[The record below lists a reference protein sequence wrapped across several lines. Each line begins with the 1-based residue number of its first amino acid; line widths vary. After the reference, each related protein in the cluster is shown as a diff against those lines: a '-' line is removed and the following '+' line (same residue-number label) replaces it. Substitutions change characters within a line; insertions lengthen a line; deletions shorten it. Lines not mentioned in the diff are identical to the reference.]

1 MSILRFLD
9 GKPKNG
15 SLCVPAILARTTTFF
30 PSWRMSSMVSFRSG
44 KVVVRCAR
52 SGFTPAGPA
61 GVPGSPGNIK
71 PVVVQDLL
79 EERWIFLGKC
89 LVPKHDGFFV
99 SIHIFVLVGGVVL
112 GIHERTGCEIEES
125 KQIRFHRHKFRRHD
139 VSSLAKA
146 TPLSQT
152 SARFAQ

>member
-44 KVVVRCAR
+44 KVVVSCAR
-52 SGFTPAGPA
+52 SGFTPAGPG
-61 GVPGSPGNIK
+61 GVPGAPGISTQ
-71 PVVVQDLL
+71 PSC
-79 EERWIFLGKC
+79 RICSRSAGSFL
-89 LVPKHDGFFV
+89 VNASYQRDGFFV
-99 SIHIFVLVGGVVL
+99 SIHIFVLVGVVVF

-125 KQIRFHRHKFRRHD
+125 KQIRFHRRKFRRHD

-146 TPLSQT
+146 PPLS
-152 SARFAQ
+152 